1 MIYGLYAMR
10 DIRTGFLSPALDLS
24 DASAIRNFEHA
35 VAHNDDSLFF
45 SHPEDYSLYKVGE
58 YDSNTGTVTPIDK
71 VELATAA
78 SVVAKLLADYHHKE
92 VPPQDA

>member
-10 DIRTGFLSPALDLS
+10 DIRTGFLSPVLDMS

-35 VAHNDDSLFF
+35 VEHNDDSLFF
-45 SHPEDYSLYKVGE
+45 SHPEDYSLFKVGE
-58 YDSNTGTVTPIDK
+58 YDSNTGTVVPVDK

-78 SVVAKLLADYHHKE
+78 TVVAKLLSEYHHKE
-92 VPPQDA
+92 VPSQDA